1 MGGCQVR
8 PLTHWRLLVENLGAV
23 GRFTCSVTSWFVVTL
38 LGPHSALDTDRVV
51 TRLPR
56 LLRVREG
63 AVEVYVCW
71 DPGRAC
77 AVRLRYVSVK
87 DVCCWL
93 ILVPGPCARGRM
105 CCEACTRA
113 LRDNFAM
120 HAPSQVVGITEHL
133 RRHHGLMVS
142 TGKGASAVIP
152 CLSFPSRAA
161 PPPQPPPPA

>member
-1 MGGCQVR
+1 M
-8 PLTHWRLLVENLGAV
+8 
-23 GRFTCSVTSWFVVTL
+23 

-63 AVEVYVCW
+63 AVEVHVCW
-71 DPGRAC
+71 DPGTAC
-77 AVRLRYVSVK
+77 TFRLRYVTVK
-87 DVCCWL
+87 GVCCWL
-93 ILVPGPCARGRM
+93 ILVAGPCARSRM

-120 HAPSQVVGITEHL
+120 HICILRPVQVVVITEHL

-142 TGKGASAVIP
+142 TGKGPAVEATTSGVITKWNTG
-152 CLSFPSRAA
+152 
-161 PPPQPPPPA
+161 